1 METTILSSNDLHNL
15 KNGVLIKQ
23 WERGKVT
30 LYMHVADTRNNQ
42 KDVALLEV
50 TELDN
55 GLKEYNYANQ
65 LRSTISDLN
74 PIGFLNKHIIPFY
87 DE

>member
-1 METTILSSNDLHNL
+1 METTILSSKDLHNL

-30 LYMHVADTRNNQ
+30 LYMHITEKG
-42 KDVALLEV
+42 KDVALLQV
-50 TELDN
+50 TDLGN

-65 LRSTISDLN
+65 QKSTISDLD
-74 PIGFLNKHIIPFY
+74 PIQFLNKHIIPFY
-87 DE
+87 DA